1 MADLIAKQSS
11 ISDVIKKIKS
21 AEDITSKKTAV
32 VDTESAKTL
41 ISKHE
46 SALTESEFKLANQFN
61 RVIGRRLKD
70 DYKRHRLSLA
80 EQTIIDNFNNLV
92 NDLQVIVGVICTKSD
107 IEKYVIDTLESYLSE
122 RRVSRE

>member
-11 ISDVIKKIKS
+11 ISDVIEKIKS
-21 AEDITSKKTAV
+21 AEDATSKKTAV

-46 SALTESEFKLANQFN
+46 SALTESEFKLANKFN

-80 EQTIIDNFNNLV
+80 KQTIIDNFSNLV
-92 NDLQVIVGVICTKSD
+92 NDLQVTVGVTCTKSD
-107 IEKYVIDTLESYLSE
+107 IEKYVTDTLESYLLE